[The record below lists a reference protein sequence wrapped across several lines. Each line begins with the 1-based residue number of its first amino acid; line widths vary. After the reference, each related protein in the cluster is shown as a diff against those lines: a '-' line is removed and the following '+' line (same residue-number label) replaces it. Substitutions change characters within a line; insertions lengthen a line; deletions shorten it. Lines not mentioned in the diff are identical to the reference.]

1 MEFLQN
7 IDLFFTTA
15 TIVVTGLA
23 SYYIYKNYN
32 TKFGSRW
39 MYSLLKKGHTLTEA
53 EHEALM
59 NASLPKNK
67 EDQKDGN
74 SEIGRMVE
82 DAEHQT

>member
-7 IDLFFTTA
+7 VDLFFTA
-15 TIVVTGLA
+15 TIIAVTGLV

-39 MYSLLKKGHTLTEA
+39 TYSWLTKGHTLTET

-59 NASLPKNK
+59 NAPLPKNK